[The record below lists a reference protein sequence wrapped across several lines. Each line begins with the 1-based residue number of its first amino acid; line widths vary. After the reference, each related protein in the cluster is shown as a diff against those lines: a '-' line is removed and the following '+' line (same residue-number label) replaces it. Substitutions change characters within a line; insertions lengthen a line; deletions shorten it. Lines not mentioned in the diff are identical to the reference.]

1 LPEFLSFYRRPD
13 GRGIQ
18 EAYDDFA
25 AEWAE
30 RYQDDAMMA
39 AAIPSY
45 DQVCYAMNK
54 LPVVVKQKG
63 RITGSEFRQY
73 EGFVRRDWESFRLIT
88 SGLVTATA

>member
-1 LPEFLSFYRRPD
+1 
-13 GRGIQ
+13 
-18 EAYDDFA
+18 
-25 AEWAE
+25 
-30 RYQDDAMMA
+30 MMA

-73 EGFVRRDWESFRLIT
+73 EGFVRRDWESCRLIT